1 MVGPAFQPDSETR
14 SGGRP
19 IGYNSE
25 RFHARGGWT
34 VLQLATKFAP
44 TAALFEQAL
53 RAGFHAAE
61 VWLSE
66 KHLADAAGVVRLAR
80 HYPLRLA
87 VHCPNRIDQPA
98 TSLPALVRL
107 ARELL
112 PSCVVIHQDLHD
124 AHARALLD
132 LEPGLP
138 LGVEN
143 GALSPAGF
151 QRWAEVNPG
160 LTLDVEHLWKYT
172 LSDGPLTAV
181 LETVADFLE
190 RFGRKLRHIHLPGYW
205 PGMAE
210 HRPMYC
216 GREFVFPVLELLQDA
231 GFAGLI
237 VSEVGL
243 MFQTANDLRM
253 DVLLFETWRSKYDPF
268 AEPSSGRTDPE
279 VVI

>member
-1 MVGPAFQPDSETR
+1 
-14 SGGRP
+14 
-19 IGYNSE
+19 
-25 RFHARGGWT
+25 

-61 VWLSE
+61 LWLNE
-66 KHLADAAGVVRLAR
+66 KYLTDAPGLVRLAR

-87 VHCPNRIDQPA
+87 VHGPNRIDRPSTA
-98 TSLPALVRL
+98 LPALVSL
-107 ARELL
+107 ARELQ
-112 PSCVVIHQDLHD
+112 PSCVVIHQELYD
-124 AHARALLD
+124 AHAQALLE
-132 LEPGLP
+132 LEPALP

-143 GALSPAGF
+143 GKLTPAAF

-172 LSDGPLTAV
+172 LRDAPLGNV

-190 RFGRKLRHIHLPGYW
+190 RFGRKLRHVHLPGYW

-216 GREFVFPVLELLQDA
+216 GREFVFPVLEMFQDA

-237 VSEVGL
+237 VSEVSL
-243 MFQTANDLRM
+243 SFQTANELRM
-253 DVLLFETWRSKYDPF
+253 DVLLFEIWRSKYDPF
-268 AEPSSGRTDPE
+268 AGPPGGAETE
-279 VVI
+279 VIL